1 MIDQRRAEDFAREWV
16 EAWNAHDLDR
26 IMAHY
31 DDDVVFTSPFVA
43 EVTGRADGTIEGAA
57 SLRPYFTAAL
67 ARSPDLHFAD
77 VSVLV
82 GASSVCLLYRMV
94 RGLRAAEVMVVDE
107 GRVRR
112 GYVNYAPAAGS

>member
-43 EVTGRADGTIEGAA
+43 EVAGRADGTIEGAA

-77 VSVLV
+77 VSVSL
-82 GASSVCLLYRMV
+82 A
-94 RGLRAAEVMVVDE
+94 RAASVSSTARCVACE
-107 GRVRR
+107 
-112 GYVNYAPAAGS
+112 PPK